1 MRIYLGLGRFI
12 VNAQLVSENFYTAWV
27 CLSNGDYIKRYK
39 RRDFV
44 DFEVDKAKEYRIKP
58 ILEYSVKPISKRVHF
73 WNRLVSILKRIW
85 VTLVRPIGS
94 DNESPKE

>member
-12 VNAQLVSENFYTAWV
+12 VNAELVSENFHTAVV
-27 CLSNGDYIKRYK
+27 CLNNGRYITRHK

-44 DFEVDKAKEYRIKP
+44 DFEADKAEEYRIKP
-58 ILEYSVKPISKRVHF
+58 IQEYSVKPISKRVHF
-73 WNRLVSILKRIW
+73 WNRLVSVLKRIW